1 MHAYQENSNDQS
13 KETDRASKDFD
24 NENLHK
30 ECRVGCVRQSRTRS
44 NLLEQ
49 KCTMISGC
57 SKRREALD
65 LYLANTD
72 TADKVGEPSGEAS
85 SEHGEASE
93 VVVGEQLGVV
103 CHCGWCVRLSKKA
116 ELKLSDC

>member
-1 MHAYQENSNDQS
+1 MHAHQENSNDQA

-30 ECRVGCVRQSRTRS
+30 ECRVCCVRQSSSRS

-49 KCTMISGC
+49 KCTMISSC
-57 SKRREALD
+57 SKQEALD

-72 TADKVGEPSGEAS
+72 AADKVGEPSGEAS

-93 VVVGEQLGVV
+93 VVVGEQLGIV
-103 CHCGWCVRLSKKA
+103 CHRGWCVRLGKKTKV
-116 ELKLSDC
+116 E